1 MTTDGTLAVDGTEF
15 TSNVSRNPTVTQSD
29 INAFVEI
36 LRSQADGVDTTL
48 GDILVAGDIDR
59 LNHEY
64 DTSWFDYTENSYISG
79 QIHDAYRA
87 AWNAGDRDQRKELLK
102 AIEATDA
109 NLYS

>member
-29 INAFVEI
+29 VNAFVEI

-64 DTSWFDYTENSYISG
+64 DTSWYTFTENSDVN
-79 QIHDAYRA
+79 QLLHDQFILL
-87 AWNAGDRDQRKELLK
+87 WGTNA
-102 AIEATDA
+102 
-109 NLYS
+109 